1 MCRGRGAAPTTT
13 RCCWVSINNAQRR
26 GGGPQPPPGGPP
38 PGPGVPGHSPL
49 GTVGGNPGR
58 GEFSYQARKEGQSPY
73 PRRAFG
79 EHITLLAKYNVLYFI
94 DKIRERDRRDK
105 VGYAVVHMM
114 KIKSGAV
121 GGIQS
126 HNNREHEPKTNPD
139 VDMSRSEDNYDL
151 VPCSSYKK
159 SIKEKLSNLVE
170 SSRAIRKDA
179 VVVCNFIVTS
189 DSATMEALGADRQRE
204 FFEDSVKWF
213 SNRYGADRILNATV
227 HMDETTPHLHI
238 GVIPI
243 TQDGRLSAKA
253 IFTKTEMKA
262 IQAEFARDVGEKY
275 GLERGVEGSE
285 RTHLSE
291 ARFKEKKALEM
302 ANEYGEIAQELQTVT
317 DNCKRELSEA
327 SRSLEMVKQE
337 LSTMQEKRDALQGEI
352 ERLEEAK
359 NRADQTMQQRIS
371 EAKSE
376 LSVVETAIKEKTTE
390 GAGKFGWDGMVK
402 RIERARKE
410 AERANRLNLLE
421 KFVSLPQIQPIFE
434 QFCKMQHRSHEKGR
448 DITR

>member
-1 MCRGRGAAPTTT
+1 MCYTLHTHREEM
-13 RCCWVSINNAQRR
+13 R
-26 GGGPQPPPGGPP
+26 GG
-38 PGPGVPGHSPL
+38 
-49 GTVGGNPGR
+49 N
-58 GEFSYQARKEGQSPY
+58 
-73 PRRAFG
+73 
-79 EHITLLAKYNVLYFI
+79 
-94 DKIRERDRRDK
+94 K

-151 VPCSSYKK
+151 IPCDNYKR

-170 SSRAIRKDA
+170 SSRAVRKDA

-189 DSATMEALGADRQRE
+189 DNETMDTLGADRQRE
-204 FFEDSVKWF
+204 FFQDSVKWF
-213 SNRYGADRILNATV
+213 SDRYGADRVLNATV

-238 GVIPI
+238 GVMPI

-262 IQAEFARDVGEKY
+262 IQTEFACDVGEKY

-302 ANEYGEIAQELQTVT
+302 ANEHGAIAQELQIIAE
-317 DNCKRELSEA
+317 DCKQELSEA
-327 SRSLEMVKQE
+327 TRSLETVKQE
-337 LSTMQEKRDALQGEI
+337 LSAMQDRKDTLQGEI
-352 ERLEEAK
+352 ERLEAIDKQTKVRVYEALEK
-359 NRADQTMQQRIS
+359 QKPVLLDLQKRIS

-376 LSVVETAIKEKTTE
+376 LSVIETAVKEKKAEGTE
-390 GAGKFGWDGMVK
+390 KFGWDGMAE

-410 AERANRLNLLE
+410 AGKDNRIKALEARISLFER
-421 KFVSLPQIQPIFE
+421 FISLPQVKPLWE
-434 QFCKMQHRSHEKGR
+434 QFQALISRKKPQKDHDSR
-448 DITR
+448 

>member
-1 MCRGRGAAPTTT
+1 MCYTLHTHREEM
-13 RCCWVSINNAQRR
+13 R
-26 GGGPQPPPGGPP
+26 GG
-38 PGPGVPGHSPL
+38 
-49 GTVGGNPGR
+49 
-58 GEFSYQARKEGQSPY
+58 
-73 PRRAFG
+73 
-79 EHITLLAKYNVLYFI
+79 I
-94 DKIRERDRRDK
+94 K

-151 VPCSSYKK
+151 IPCDNYKR

-170 SSRAIRKDA
+170 SSRAVRKDA

-189 DSATMEALGADRQRE
+189 DNETMNALGADRQRE
-204 FFEDSVKWF
+204 FFQDSVKWF
-213 SNRYGADRILNATV
+213 SDRYGADRVLNATV

-238 GVIPI
+238 GVMPI

-262 IQAEFARDVGEKY
+262 IQTEFARDVGEKY

-291 ARFKEKKALEM
+291 ARFKEQKALEM
-302 ANEYGEIAQELQTVT
+302 ANEHGAIAQELQIIAE
-317 DNCKRELSEA
+317 DCKQELSEA
-327 SRSLEMVKQE
+327 TRSLETVKQE
-337 LSTMQEKRDALQGEI
+337 LSTMQDRKDTLQGEI
-352 ERLEEAK
+352 ERLEAIDKQTKVRVHEALEK
-359 NRADQTMQQRIS
+359 QKPVLLDLQKRIS

-376 LSVVETAIKEKTTE
+376 LSVIETAVKEKKAE
-390 GAGKFGWDGMVK
+390 GAEKFGWDGMAE

-410 AERANRLNLLE
+410 AGKDNHIKALEARISLLE
-421 KFVSLPQIQPIFE
+421 RFISLPQVKPLWE
-434 QFCKMQHRSHEKGR
+434 QFQALIGRKKPQKDHER
-448 DITR
+448 

>member
-1 MCRGRGAAPTTT
+1 MCYTLYTHREEM
-13 RCCWVSINNAQRR
+13 R
-26 GGGPQPPPGGPP
+26 GG
-38 PGPGVPGHSPL
+38 
-49 GTVGGNPGR
+49 N
-58 GEFSYQARKEGQSPY
+58 
-73 PRRAFG
+73 
-79 EHITLLAKYNVLYFI
+79 
-94 DKIRERDRRDK
+94 K

-151 VPCSSYKK
+151 IPCDNYKR

-170 SSRAIRKDA
+170 SSRAVRKDA

-189 DSATMEALGADRQRE
+189 DNETMDALGADRQRE
-204 FFEDSVKWF
+204 FFQDSVKWF
-213 SNRYGADRILNATV
+213 SDRYGADRVLNATV

-238 GVIPI
+238 GVMPI

-262 IQAEFARDVGEKY
+262 IQTEFARDVGEKY

-291 ARFKEKKALEM
+291 ARFKEQKALEM
-302 ANEYGEIAQELQTVT
+302 ANEHGAIAQELQIIAEDCKQELSEATRSLETV
-317 DNCKRELSEA
+317 KRELSA
-327 SRSLEMVKQE
+327 
-337 LSTMQEKRDALQGEI
+337 MQDRKDTLQGEI
-352 ERLEEAK
+352 ERLEAIDKQTKVRVHEALEK
-359 NRADQTMQQRIS
+359 QKPVLLDLQKRIS

-376 LSVVETAIKEKTTE
+376 LSVIETAVKEKKAEGTE
-390 GAGKFGWDGMVK
+390 KFGWDGMAE

-410 AERANRLNLLE
+410 AGKDNHIKALEARISLLE
-421 KFVSLPQIQPIFE
+421 RFISLPQVKPLWE
-434 QFCKMQHRSHEKGR
+434 QFQALIGRKKPQKDHER
-448 DITR
+448 

>member
-1 MCRGRGAAPTTT
+1 MCYTLHTHREEM
-13 RCCWVSINNAQRR
+13 R
-26 GGGPQPPPGGPP
+26 GG
-38 PGPGVPGHSPL
+38 
-49 GTVGGNPGR
+49 N
-58 GEFSYQARKEGQSPY
+58 
-73 PRRAFG
+73 
-79 EHITLLAKYNVLYFI
+79 
-94 DKIRERDRRDK
+94 K

-151 VPCSSYKK
+151 IPCDNYKR

-170 SSRAIRKDA
+170 SSRAVRKDA

-189 DSATMEALGADRQRE
+189 DNETMDALGADRQRE
-204 FFEDSVKWF
+204 FFQDSVKWF
-213 SNRYGADRILNATV
+213 SDRYGADRVLNATV

-238 GVIPI
+238 GVMPI

-262 IQAEFARDVGEKY
+262 IQTEFARDVGEKY

-291 ARFKEKKALEM
+291 ARFKEQKALEM
-302 ANEYGEIAQELQTVT
+302 ANEHGAIAQELQIIAE
-317 DNCKRELSEA
+317 DCKQELSEA
-327 SRSLEMVKQE
+327 TRSLETVKQE
-337 LSTMQEKRDALQGEI
+337 LSAMQDRKDTLQGEI
-352 ERLEEAK
+352 ERLEAIDK
-359 NRADQTMQQRIS
+359 QTKVRVHKALEKQKPVLLDLQKRIS

-376 LSVVETAIKEKTTE
+376 LSVVETAVKEKKAE
-390 GAGKFGWDGMVK
+390 GAEKFGWDGMAE

-410 AERANRLNLLE
+410 AGKDNHIKALEARISLLE
-421 KFVSLPQIQPIFE
+421 RFISLPQVKPLWE
-434 QFCKMQHRSHEKGR
+434 QFQALIGRKKPQKDHER
-448 DITR
+448 

>member
-1 MCRGRGAAPTTT
+1 MCYTLHTHREEM
-13 RCCWVSINNAQRR
+13 R
-26 GGGPQPPPGGPP
+26 GG
-38 PGPGVPGHSPL
+38 
-49 GTVGGNPGR
+49 N
-58 GEFSYQARKEGQSPY
+58 
-73 PRRAFG
+73 
-79 EHITLLAKYNVLYFI
+79 
-94 DKIRERDRRDK
+94 K

-151 VPCSSYKK
+151 IPCDNYKR

-170 SSRAIRKDA
+170 SSRAVRKDA

-189 DSATMEALGADRQRE
+189 DNETMDALGADRQRE
-204 FFEDSVKWF
+204 FFQDSVKWF
-213 SNRYGADRILNATV
+213 SDRYGADRVLNATV

-238 GVIPI
+238 GVMPI

-262 IQAEFARDVGEKY
+262 IQTEFARDVGEKY

-291 ARFKEKKALEM
+291 ARFKEQKALEM
-302 ANEYGEIAQELQTVT
+302 ANEHGAIAQELQIIAE
-317 DNCKRELSEA
+317 DCKQELSEA
-327 SRSLEMVKQE
+327 TRSLETVKQE
-337 LSTMQEKRDALQGEI
+337 LSIMQDRKDTLQGEI
-352 ERLEEAK
+352 ERLEAIDKQTKVRVHEALEK
-359 NRADQTMQQRIS
+359 QKPVLLDLQKRIS

-376 LSVVETAIKEKTTE
+376 LSVIETAVKEKKAEETE
-390 GAGKFGWDGMVK
+390 KFGWDGMAE

-410 AERANRLNLLE
+410 AGKDNRIKALEARISLFER
-421 KFVSLPQIQPIFE
+421 FISLPQVKPLWE
-434 QFCKMQHRSHEKGR
+434 QFQALISRKKPQKDHDSR
-448 DITR
+448 

>member
-1 MCRGRGAAPTTT
+1 MCYTLHTHREEM
-13 RCCWVSINNAQRR
+13 R
-26 GGGPQPPPGGPP
+26 GG
-38 PGPGVPGHSPL
+38 
-49 GTVGGNPGR
+49 N
-58 GEFSYQARKEGQSPY
+58 
-73 PRRAFG
+73 
-79 EHITLLAKYNVLYFI
+79 
-94 DKIRERDRRDK
+94 K

-151 VPCSSYKK
+151 ISCDNYKR

-170 SSRAIRKDA
+170 SSRAVRKDA

-189 DSATMEALGADRQRE
+189 DNETMNALGTDRQRE
-204 FFEDSVKWF
+204 FFQDSVKWF
-213 SNRYGADRILNATV
+213 SDRYGADRVLNATV

-238 GVIPI
+238 GVMPI

-262 IQAEFARDVGEKY
+262 IQTEFARDVGEKY
-275 GLERGVEGSE
+275 GLERGIEGSE

-291 ARFKEKKALEM
+291 ARFKEQKALEM
-302 ANEYGEIAQELQTVT
+302 ANEHGAIAQELQIIAE
-317 DNCKRELSEA
+317 DCKQELSEA
-327 SRSLEMVKQE
+327 TRSLETVKQE
-337 LSTMQEKRDALQGEI
+337 LSTMQDRKDTLQGEI
-352 ERLEEAK
+352 ERLEAIDKQTKVRVHEALEK
-359 NRADQTMQQRIS
+359 QKPVLLDLQKRIS

-376 LSVVETAIKEKTTE
+376 LSVVETAVKEKKAE
-390 GAGKFGWDGMVK
+390 GAEKFGWDGMAE

-410 AERANRLNLLE
+410 AGKDNHIKALEARISLLE
-421 KFVSLPQIQPIFE
+421 RFISLPQVKPLWE
-434 QFCKMQHRSHEKGR
+434 QFQALIGRKKPQKDHER
-448 DITR
+448 

>member
-1 MCRGRGAAPTTT
+1 MCYTLHTHREEM
-13 RCCWVSINNAQRR
+13 R
-26 GGGPQPPPGGPP
+26 GG
-38 PGPGVPGHSPL
+38 
-49 GTVGGNPGR
+49 N
-58 GEFSYQARKEGQSPY
+58 
-73 PRRAFG
+73 
-79 EHITLLAKYNVLYFI
+79 
-94 DKIRERDRRDK
+94 K

-151 VPCSSYKK
+151 ISCDNYKR

-170 SSRAIRKDA
+170 NSRAVRKDA

-189 DSATMEALGADRQRE
+189 DSETMEALGVDRQRE

-213 SNRYGADRILNATV
+213 SDRYGADRVLNATV

-238 GVIPI
+238 GVMPI

-262 IQAEFARDVGEKY
+262 IQTEFARDVGEKY

-291 ARFKEKKALEM
+291 ARFKEQKALEM
-302 ANEYGEIAQELQTVT
+302 ANEHGAIAQELQIIAE
-317 DNCKRELSEA
+317 DCKQELSEA
-327 SRSLEMVKQE
+327 TRSLEAVKQE
-337 LSTMQEKRDALQGEI
+337 LSTMQDRKDTLQGEI
-352 ERLEEAK
+352 ERLEAIDKQTKVRVHEALEK
-359 NRADQTMQQRIS
+359 QKPVLLDLQKRIS

-376 LSVVETAIKEKTTE
+376 LSVVETAVKEKKAE
-390 GAGKFGWDGMVK
+390 GAEKFGWDGMAE

-410 AERANRLNLLE
+410 AGKDNHIKALEARISLLE
-421 KFVSLPQIQPIFE
+421 RFISLPQVKPLWE
-434 QFCKMQHRSHEKGR
+434 QFQALIGRKKPQKDHER
-448 DITR
+448 

>member
-1 MCRGRGAAPTTT
+1 MCYTLHTHREEM
-13 RCCWVSINNAQRR
+13 R
-26 GGGPQPPPGGPP
+26 GG
-38 PGPGVPGHSPL
+38 
-49 GTVGGNPGR
+49 
-58 GEFSYQARKEGQSPY
+58 
-73 PRRAFG
+73 
-79 EHITLLAKYNVLYFI
+79 I
-94 DKIRERDRRDK
+94 K

-151 VPCSSYKK
+151 IPCDNYKR

-189 DSATMEALGADRQRE
+189 DNETMDALGADHQRE
-204 FFEDSVKWF
+204 FFQDSVKWF
-213 SNRYGADRILNATV
+213 SDRYGADRVLNATV

-238 GVIPI
+238 GVMPI

-262 IQAEFARDVGEKY
+262 IQTEFARDVGEKY
-275 GLERGVEGSE
+275 GLERGIEGSE

-291 ARFKEKKALEM
+291 ARFKEQKALEM
-302 ANEYGEIAQELQTVT
+302 ANEHGAIAQELHVLAE
-317 DNCKRELSEA
+317 DCKQELSEA
-327 SRSLEMVKQE
+327 TRSLETVKQE
-337 LSTMQEKRDALQGEI
+337 LSTMQDRKDTLQGEI
-352 ERLEEAK
+352 ERLEAIDKQTKVRVHEALEK
-359 NRADQTMQQRIS
+359 QKPVLLDLQKRIS

-376 LSVVETAIKEKTTE
+376 LSVVETAVKEKKAE
-390 GAGKFGWDGMVK
+390 GAEKFGWDGMAE

-410 AERANRLNLLE
+410 AGKDNHIKALEARISLLE
-421 KFVSLPQIQPIFE
+421 RFISLPQVKPLWE
-434 QFCKMQHRSHEKGR
+434 QFQALIGRKKPQKDHER
-448 DITR
+448 

>member
-1 MCRGRGAAPTTT
+1 MCYTLYTHREEM
-13 RCCWVSINNAQRR
+13 R
-26 GGGPQPPPGGPP
+26 GG
-38 PGPGVPGHSPL
+38 
-49 GTVGGNPGR
+49 N
-58 GEFSYQARKEGQSPY
+58 
-73 PRRAFG
+73 
-79 EHITLLAKYNVLYFI
+79 
-94 DKIRERDRRDK
+94 K

-151 VPCSSYKK
+151 ISCDNYKR

-170 SSRAIRKDA
+170 SSRAVRKDA

-189 DSATMEALGADRQRE
+189 DNETMDALGADRQRE
-204 FFEDSVKWF
+204 FFQDSVKWF
-213 SNRYGADRILNATV
+213 SDRYGADRVLNATV

-238 GVIPI
+238 GVMPI

-262 IQAEFARDVGEKY
+262 IQTEFARDVGEKY

-291 ARFKEKKALEM
+291 ARFKEQKALEM
-302 ANEYGEIAQELQTVT
+302 ANEHGAIAQELRIIAE
-317 DNCKRELSEA
+317 DCKQELSEA
-327 SRSLEMVKQE
+327 TRSLEAVKQE
-337 LSTMQEKRDALQGEI
+337 LSAMQDRKDTLQGEI
-352 ERLEEAK
+352 ERLEAIDKQTKVRVHEALEK
-359 NRADQTMQQRIS
+359 QKPVLLDLQKRIS

-376 LSVVETAIKEKTTE
+376 LSVIETAVKEKKAEGTE
-390 GAGKFGWDGMVK
+390 KFGWDGMAE

-410 AERANRLNLLE
+410 AGKDNHIKALEARISLFER
-421 KFVSLPQIQPIFE
+421 FISLPQVKPLWE
-434 QFCKMQHRSHEKGR
+434 QFQALISRKKPQKDHDSR
-448 DITR
+448 

>member
-1 MCRGRGAAPTTT
+1 MCYTLHTHREEM
-13 RCCWVSINNAQRR
+13 R
-26 GGGPQPPPGGPP
+26 GG
-38 PGPGVPGHSPL
+38 
-49 GTVGGNPGR
+49 N
-58 GEFSYQARKEGQSPY
+58 
-73 PRRAFG
+73 
-79 EHITLLAKYNVLYFI
+79 
-94 DKIRERDRRDK
+94 K

-151 VPCSSYKK
+151 IPCDNYKR

-170 SSRAIRKDA
+170 SSRAVRKDA

-189 DSATMEALGADRQRE
+189 DSETMEALGADRQRE

-213 SNRYGADRILNATV
+213 SDRYGADRVLNATV

-238 GVIPI
+238 GVMPI

-262 IQAEFARDVGEKY
+262 IQTEFARDVGEKY

-291 ARFKEKKALEM
+291 ARFKEQKALEM
-302 ANEYGEIAQELQTVT
+302 ANEHGAIAQELQIITE
-317 DNCKRELSEA
+317 DCKRELSETT
-327 SRSLEMVKQE
+327 RSLETVKQE
-337 LSTMQEKRDALQGEI
+337 LSTMQDRKDTLQGEI
-352 ERLEEAK
+352 ERLEAIDKQTKVRVYEALEK
-359 NRADQTMQQRIS
+359 QKPVLLDLQKRIS

-376 LSVVETAIKEKTTE
+376 LSVVETAVKEKKAEGTE
-390 GAGKFGWDGMVK
+390 KFGWDGMAE

-410 AERANRLNLLE
+410 AGKDNHIKALEARISLLE
-421 KFVSLPQIQPIFE
+421 RFISLPQVKPLWE
-434 QFCKMQHRSHEKGR
+434 QFQALIGRKKPQKDHER
-448 DITR
+448 

>member
-1 MCRGRGAAPTTT
+1 MCYTLHTHREEM
-13 RCCWVSINNAQRR
+13 R
-26 GGGPQPPPGGPP
+26 GG
-38 PGPGVPGHSPL
+38 
-49 GTVGGNPGR
+49 N
-58 GEFSYQARKEGQSPY
+58 
-73 PRRAFG
+73 
-79 EHITLLAKYNVLYFI
+79 
-94 DKIRERDRRDK
+94 K

-151 VPCSSYKK
+151 IPCDNYKR

-189 DSATMEALGADRQRE
+189 DNETMDALGADRQRE
-204 FFEDSVKWF
+204 FFQDSVKWF
-213 SNRYGADRILNATV
+213 SDRYGADRVLNATV

-238 GVIPI
+238 GVMPI

-262 IQAEFARDVGEKY
+262 IQTEFARDVGEKY

-291 ARFKEKKALEM
+291 ARFKEQKALEM
-302 ANEYGEIAQELQTVT
+302 ANEHGAIAQELQIIAE
-317 DNCKRELSEA
+317 DCKQELSEA
-327 SRSLEMVKQE
+327 TRSLETVKQE
-337 LSTMQEKRDALQGEI
+337 LSAMQDRKDTLQSEI
-352 ERLEEAK
+352 ERLEAIDKQTKVRVHEALEK
-359 NRADQTMQQRIS
+359 QKPVLLDLQKRIS

-376 LSVVETAIKEKTTE
+376 LSVVETAVKEKKAE
-390 GAGKFGWDGMVK
+390 GAEKFGWDGMAE

-410 AERANRLNLLE
+410 AGKDNHIKALEARISLLE
-421 KFVSLPQIQPIFE
+421 RFISLPQVKPLWE
-434 QFCKMQHRSHEKGR
+434 QFQALIGRKKPQKDHER
-448 DITR
+448 

>member
-1 MCRGRGAAPTTT
+1 MCYTLHTHREEM
-13 RCCWVSINNAQRR
+13 R
-26 GGGPQPPPGGPP
+26 GG
-38 PGPGVPGHSPL
+38 
-49 GTVGGNPGR
+49 N
-58 GEFSYQARKEGQSPY
+58 
-73 PRRAFG
+73 
-79 EHITLLAKYNVLYFI
+79 
-94 DKIRERDRRDK
+94 K

-151 VPCSSYKK
+151 ISCDNYKR

-189 DSATMEALGADRQRE
+189 DNETMNALGADRQRE
-204 FFEDSVKWF
+204 FFQDSVKWF
-213 SNRYGADRILNATV
+213 SDRYGADRVLNATV

-238 GVIPI
+238 GVMPI

-262 IQAEFARDVGEKY
+262 IQTEFARDVGEKY

-291 ARFKEKKALEM
+291 ARFKEQKALEM
-302 ANEYGEIAQELQTVT
+302 ANEHGAIAQEFHVLAE
-317 DNCKRELSEA
+317 DCKQELSEA
-327 SRSLEMVKQE
+327 TRSLETVKQE
-337 LSTMQEKRDALQGEI
+337 LSTMQDRKDTLQGEI
-352 ERLEEAK
+352 ERLEAIDK
-359 NRADQTMQQRIS
+359 QTKARVHKALEKQKSDLLDLQERIS

-376 LSVVETAIKEKTTE
+376 LSVVETAVKEKKAE
-390 GAGKFGWDGMVK
+390 GAEKFGWDGMAE

-410 AERANRLNLLE
+410 AGKDNHIKALEARISLLE
-421 KFVSLPQIQPIFE
+421 RFISLPQVRPLWE
-434 QFCKMQHRSHEKGR
+434 QFQALIGR
-448 DITR
+448 KKPQKDHDSR

>member
-1 MCRGRGAAPTTT
+1 MCYTLYTHREEM
-13 RCCWVSINNAQRR
+13 R
-26 GGGPQPPPGGPP
+26 GG
-38 PGPGVPGHSPL
+38 
-49 GTVGGNPGR
+49 N
-58 GEFSYQARKEGQSPY
+58 
-73 PRRAFG
+73 
-79 EHITLLAKYNVLYFI
+79 
-94 DKIRERDRRDK
+94 K

-151 VPCSSYKK
+151 IPCDNYKR

-170 SSRAIRKDA
+170 SSRAVRKDA

-189 DSATMEALGADRQRE
+189 DNETMNALGADRQRQ
-204 FFEDSVKWF
+204 FFQDSVKWF
-213 SNRYGADRILNATV
+213 SDRYGADRVLNATV

-238 GVIPI
+238 GVMPI

-262 IQAEFARDVGEKY
+262 IQTEFARDVGEKY

-302 ANEYGEIAQELQTVT
+302 ANEHEAITQELHVLAE
-317 DNCKRELSEA
+317 DCKQELSEA
-327 SRSLEMVKQE
+327 TRSLETAKQE
-337 LSTMQEKRDALQGEI
+337 LSTVQDRKDALQGEA
-352 ERLEEAK
+352 ERLKALNNQTADKIREANEAIK
-359 NRADQTMQQRIS
+359 KYSSILLNLQNQLN

-376 LSVVETAIKEKTTE
+376 LSVVETAIKEKKAEGTE
-390 GAGKFGWDGMVK
+390 KFGWDGMAE

-410 AERANRLNLLE
+410 AGKDNHIKALETRISLFER
-421 KFVSLPQIQPIFE
+421 FISLPRVKPLWEEFQALIGRKKPQ
-434 QFCKMQHRSHEKGR
+434 KDHER
-448 DITR
+448 

>member
-1 MCRGRGAAPTTT
+1 MCYTLHTHREEM
-13 RCCWVSINNAQRR
+13 R
-26 GGGPQPPPGGPP
+26 GG
-38 PGPGVPGHSPL
+38 
-49 GTVGGNPGR
+49 N
-58 GEFSYQARKEGQSPY
+58 
-73 PRRAFG
+73 
-79 EHITLLAKYNVLYFI
+79 
-94 DKIRERDRRDK
+94 K

-151 VPCSSYKK
+151 IPCDNYKR

-170 SSRAIRKDA
+170 SSRAVRKDA

-189 DSATMEALGADRQRE
+189 DNETMDALGADRQRE
-204 FFEDSVKWF
+204 FFQDSVKWF
-213 SNRYGADRILNATV
+213 SDRYGADRVLNATV

-238 GVIPI
+238 GVMPI

-253 IFTKTEMKA
+253 IFTKTELKA
-262 IQAEFARDVGEKY
+262 IQTEFARDVGEKY

-291 ARFKEKKALEM
+291 VRFKEQKALEM
-302 ANEYGEIAQELQTVT
+302 ANEHGAIAQELQIIAE
-317 DNCKRELSEA
+317 DCKQELSEA
-327 SRSLEMVKQE
+327 TRSLETVKQE
-337 LSTMQEKRDALQGEI
+337 LSAMQDRKDTLQGEI
-352 ERLEEAK
+352 ERLEAIDKQTKVRVHEALEK
-359 NRADQTMQQRIS
+359 QKPVLLDLQKRIS

-376 LSVVETAIKEKTTE
+376 LSVIETAVKEKKAE
-390 GAGKFGWDGMVK
+390 GAEKFGWDGMAE

-410 AERANRLNLLE
+410 AGKDNHIKALEARISLLE
-421 KFVSLPQIQPIFE
+421 RFISLPQVKPLWE
-434 QFCKMQHRSHEKGR
+434 QFQALIGRKKPQKDHER
-448 DITR
+448 

>member
-1 MCRGRGAAPTTT
+1 MCYTLHTHREEM
-13 RCCWVSINNAQRR
+13 R
-26 GGGPQPPPGGPP
+26 GG
-38 PGPGVPGHSPL
+38 
-49 GTVGGNPGR
+49 N
-58 GEFSYQARKEGQSPY
+58 
-73 PRRAFG
+73 
-79 EHITLLAKYNVLYFI
+79 
-94 DKIRERDRRDK
+94 K

-151 VPCSSYKK
+151 ISCDNYKR

-170 SSRAIRKDA
+170 SSRAVRKDA

-189 DSATMEALGADRQRE
+189 DNETMNALGADRQRE
-204 FFEDSVKWF
+204 FFQDSVKWF
-213 SNRYGADRILNATV
+213 SDRYGADRVLNATV

-238 GVIPI
+238 GVMPI
-243 TQDGRLSAKA
+243 TQDGRLSAKT

-262 IQAEFARDVGEKY
+262 IQTEFARDVGEKY

-302 ANEYGEIAQELQTVT
+302 ANEHGAIAQELHVLAE
-317 DNCKRELSEA
+317 DCKQELSEA
-327 SRSLEMVKQE
+327 TRSLETVKQE
-337 LSTMQEKRDALQGEI
+337 LSTVQDRKDALQGEA
-352 ERLEEAK
+352 ERLKALNNQTADKVREANEAIK
-359 NRADQTMQQRIS
+359 KYSSILLNLQNQLN

-376 LSVVETAIKEKTTE
+376 LSVVETAIKEKKTE
-390 GAGKFGWDGMVK
+390 GAEKFGWDGMAE

-410 AERANRLNLLE
+410 AGKDNHIKALETRISLFER
-421 KFVSLPQIQPIFE
+421 FISLPRVKPLWEEFQALIGRKKPQ
-434 QFCKMQHRSHEKGR
+434 KDHER
-448 DITR
+448 

>member
-1 MCRGRGAAPTTT
+1 MCYTLHTHREEM
-13 RCCWVSINNAQRR
+13 R
-26 GGGPQPPPGGPP
+26 GG
-38 PGPGVPGHSPL
+38 
-49 GTVGGNPGR
+49 N
-58 GEFSYQARKEGQSPY
+58 
-73 PRRAFG
+73 
-79 EHITLLAKYNVLYFI
+79 
-94 DKIRERDRRDK
+94 K

-151 VPCSSYKK
+151 ISCDNYKR

-170 SSRAIRKDA
+170 SSRAVRKDA

-189 DSATMEALGADRQRE
+189 DNETMNALGADRQRE
-204 FFEDSVKWF
+204 FFRDSVKWF
-213 SNRYGADRILNATV
+213 SDRYGADRVLNATV

-238 GVIPI
+238 GVMPI

-262 IQAEFARDVGEKY
+262 IQTEFARDVGEKY

-291 ARFKEKKALEM
+291 ARFKEQKALEM
-302 ANEYGEIAQELQTVT
+302 ANEHGAIAQELQIIAE
-317 DNCKRELSEA
+317 DCKQELSEA
-327 SRSLEMVKQE
+327 TRSLEAVKQE
-337 LSTMQEKRDALQGEI
+337 LSAMQDRKDTLQGEI
-352 ERLEEAK
+352 ERLEAIDKQTKVRVHEALEK
-359 NRADQTMQQRIS
+359 QKPVLLDLQKRIS

-376 LSVVETAIKEKTTE
+376 LSVIETAVKEKKAEGTE
-390 GAGKFGWDGMVK
+390 KFGWDGMAE

-410 AERANRLNLLE
+410 AGKDNRIKALEARISLFER
-421 KFVSLPQIQPIFE
+421 FISLPQVKPLWE
-434 QFCKMQHRSHEKGR
+434 QFQALISRKKPQKDHDSR
-448 DITR
+448 

>member
-1 MCRGRGAAPTTT
+1 MCYTLHTHREEM
-13 RCCWVSINNAQRR
+13 R
-26 GGGPQPPPGGPP
+26 GG
-38 PGPGVPGHSPL
+38 
-49 GTVGGNPGR
+49 N
-58 GEFSYQARKEGQSPY
+58 
-73 PRRAFG
+73 
-79 EHITLLAKYNVLYFI
+79 
-94 DKIRERDRRDK
+94 K

-151 VPCSSYKK
+151 IPCDNYKR

-170 SSRAIRKDA
+170 SSRAVRKDA

-189 DSATMEALGADRQRE
+189 DNETMNALGADRQRE
-204 FFEDSVKWF
+204 FFQDSVKWF
-213 SNRYGADRILNATV
+213 SDRYGADRVLNATV

-238 GVIPI
+238 GVMPI
-243 TQDGRLSAKA
+243 TQDGRLSAKV

-262 IQAEFARDVGEKY
+262 IQTEFTRDVGEKY

-291 ARFKEKKALEM
+291 ARFKEQKALEM
-302 ANEYGEIAQELQTVT
+302 ANEHGAIAQELHVLAE
-317 DNCKRELSEA
+317 DCKQELSEA
-327 SRSLEMVKQE
+327 TRSLETVKQE
-337 LSTMQEKRDALQGEI
+337 LSTMQDRKDTLQGEI
-352 ERLEEAK
+352 ERLEAIDKQTKVRVHEALEK
-359 NRADQTMQQRIS
+359 QKPVLLDLQKRIS

-376 LSVVETAIKEKTTE
+376 LSVIETAVKEKKAEGTE
-390 GAGKFGWDGMVK
+390 KFGWDGMAE

-410 AERANRLNLLE
+410 AGKDNRIKALEARISLFER
-421 KFVSLPQIQPIFE
+421 FISLPQVKPLWE
-434 QFCKMQHRSHEKGR
+434 QFQALIGRKKPQKDHER
-448 DITR
+448 

>member
-1 MCRGRGAAPTTT
+1 M
-13 RCCWVSINNAQRR
+13 R
-26 GGGPQPPPGGPP
+26 GG
-38 PGPGVPGHSPL
+38 
-49 GTVGGNPGR
+49 N
-58 GEFSYQARKEGQSPY
+58 
-73 PRRAFG
+73 
-79 EHITLLAKYNVLYFI
+79 
-94 DKIRERDRRDK
+94 K

-139 VDMSRSEDNYDL
+139 VDMNRSEDNYDL
-151 VPCSSYKK
+151 IPCDNYKR

-189 DSATMEALGADRQRE
+189 DNETMDALGADRQRE
-204 FFEDSVKWF
+204 FFRDSVKWF
-213 SNRYGADRILNATV
+213 SDRYGADRVLNATV

-238 GVIPI
+238 GVMPI

-262 IQAEFARDVGEKY
+262 IQTEFARDVGEKY

-291 ARFKEKKALEM
+291 ARFKEQKALEM
-302 ANEYGEIAQELQTVT
+302 ANEHGAIAQELQIIAE
-317 DNCKRELSEA
+317 DCKQELSEA
-327 SRSLEMVKQE
+327 TRSLETVKQE
-337 LSTMQEKRDALQGEI
+337 LSAMQDRKDTLQDEI
-352 ERLEEAK
+352 ERLEAIDKQTKVRVHEALEK
-359 NRADQTMQQRIS
+359 QKPVLLDLQKRIS

-376 LSVVETAIKEKTTE
+376 LSVIETAVKEKKAEGTE
-390 GAGKFGWDGMVK
+390 KFGWDGMAE

-410 AERANRLNLLE
+410 AGKDNRIKALEARISLFER
-421 KFVSLPQIQPIFE
+421 FISLPQVKPLWE
-434 QFCKMQHRSHEKGR
+434 QFQALISRKKPQKDHDSR
-448 DITR
+448 

>member
-1 MCRGRGAAPTTT
+1 MCYTLHTHREEM
-13 RCCWVSINNAQRR
+13 R
-26 GGGPQPPPGGPP
+26 GG
-38 PGPGVPGHSPL
+38 
-49 GTVGGNPGR
+49 N
-58 GEFSYQARKEGQSPY
+58 
-73 PRRAFG
+73 
-79 EHITLLAKYNVLYFI
+79 
-94 DKIRERDRRDK
+94 K

-151 VPCSSYKK
+151 ISCDNYKR

-170 SSRAIRKDA
+170 SSRAVRKDA

-189 DSATMEALGADRQRE
+189 DNETMNALGADRQRE

-213 SNRYGADRILNATV
+213 SDRYGADRVLNATV

-238 GVIPI
+238 GVMPI

-262 IQAEFARDVGEKY
+262 IQTEFARDVGEKY

-291 ARFKEKKALEM
+291 ARFKEQKALEM
-302 ANEYGEIAQELQTVT
+302 ANEHGAIAQELQIIAE
-317 DNCKRELSEA
+317 DCKQELSEA
-327 SRSLEMVKQE
+327 TRSLETVKQE
-337 LSTMQEKRDALQGEI
+337 LSAMQDRKDILQGEI
-352 ERLEEAK
+352 ERLEAIDKQTKVRVHEALEK
-359 NRADQTMQQRIS
+359 QKPVLLDLQKRIS

-376 LSVVETAIKEKTTE
+376 LSVIETAVKEKKAEGTE
-390 GAGKFGWDGMVK
+390 KFGWDGMAE

-410 AERANRLNLLE
+410 AGKDNRIKALEARISLFER
-421 KFVSLPQIQPIFE
+421 FISLPQVKPLWE
-434 QFCKMQHRSHEKGR
+434 QFQALISRKKPQKDHDSR
-448 DITR
+448 

>member
-1 MCRGRGAAPTTT
+1 MCYTLHTHREEM
-13 RCCWVSINNAQRR
+13 R
-26 GGGPQPPPGGPP
+26 GG
-38 PGPGVPGHSPL
+38 
-49 GTVGGNPGR
+49 N
-58 GEFSYQARKEGQSPY
+58 
-73 PRRAFG
+73 
-79 EHITLLAKYNVLYFI
+79 
-94 DKIRERDRRDK
+94 K

-151 VPCSSYKK
+151 IPCDNYKR

-189 DSATMEALGADRQRE
+189 DNETMDALGADRQRE
-204 FFEDSVKWF
+204 FFRDSVKWF
-213 SNRYGADRILNATV
+213 SDRYGADRVLNATV

-238 GVIPI
+238 GVMPI

-262 IQAEFARDVGEKY
+262 IQTEFARDVGEKY

-291 ARFKEKKALEM
+291 ARFKEQKALEM
-302 ANEYGEIAQELQTVT
+302 ANEHGAIAQELQIIAE
-317 DNCKRELSEA
+317 DCKQELSEA
-327 SRSLEMVKQE
+327 TRSLETVKQE
-337 LSTMQEKRDALQGEI
+337 LSAMQDRKDTLQDEI
-352 ERLEEAK
+352 ERLEAIDKQTKVRVHEALERQK
-359 NRADQTMQQRIS
+359 PVLLDLQKRIS

-376 LSVVETAIKEKTTE
+376 LSVIETAVKEKKAEGTE
-390 GAGKFGWDGMVK
+390 KFGWDGMAE

-410 AERANRLNLLE
+410 AGKDNRIKALEARISLFER
-421 KFVSLPQIQPIFE
+421 FISLPQVKPLWE
-434 QFCKMQHRSHEKGR
+434 QFQALISRKKPQKDHDSR
-448 DITR
+448 

>member
-1 MCRGRGAAPTTT
+1 MCYTLHTHREEM
-13 RCCWVSINNAQRR
+13 R
-26 GGGPQPPPGGPP
+26 GG
-38 PGPGVPGHSPL
+38 
-49 GTVGGNPGR
+49 N
-58 GEFSYQARKEGQSPY
+58 
-73 PRRAFG
+73 
-79 EHITLLAKYNVLYFI
+79 
-94 DKIRERDRRDK
+94 K

-151 VPCSSYKK
+151 IPCDNYKR

-170 SSRAIRKDA
+170 SSRAVRKDA

-189 DSATMEALGADRQRE
+189 DSETMEALGADRQRE
-204 FFEDSVKWF
+204 LFQDSVKWF
-213 SNRYGADRILNATV
+213 SDRYGADRVLNATV

-238 GVIPI
+238 GVMPI

-262 IQAEFARDVGEKY
+262 IQTEFARDVGEKY

-291 ARFKEKKALEM
+291 ARFKEQKALEM
-302 ANEYGEIAQELQTVT
+302 ANEHGAIAQELQIITE
-317 DNCKRELSEA
+317 DCKRELSEA
-327 SRSLEMVKQE
+327 TRSLETVKQE
-337 LSTMQEKRDALQGEI
+337 LSTMQDRKDTLQGEI
-352 ERLEEAK
+352 ERLEAIDKQTKVRVHEALEK
-359 NRADQTMQQRIS
+359 QKPVLLDLQKRIS

-376 LSVVETAIKEKTTE
+376 LSVVETAVKEKKAE
-390 GAGKFGWDGMVK
+390 GAEKFGWDGMAE

-410 AERANRLNLLE
+410 AGKDNHIKALEARISLLE
-421 KFVSLPQIQPIFE
+421 RFISLPQVKPLWE
-434 QFCKMQHRSHEKGR
+434 QFQALIGRKKPQKDHER
-448 DITR
+448 

>member
-1 MCRGRGAAPTTT
+1 VNFRAK
-13 RCCWVSINNAQRR
+13 
-26 GGGPQPPPGGPP
+26 
-38 PGPGVPGHSPL
+38 
-49 GTVGGNPGR
+49 
-58 GEFSYQARKEGQSPY
+58 ARKEGQSPY

-94 DKIRERDRRDK
+94 FKLPRNERGDK

-151 VPCSSYKK
+151 VLCSNYKK
-159 SIKEKLSNLVE
+159 SIKEKLSNLVK
-170 SSRAIRKDA
+170 SNRAIRKDA

-189 DSATMEALGADRQRE
+189 DNATMEALGVERQRE

-213 SNRYGADRILNATV
+213 SDRYGADRILNATV
-227 HMDETTPHLHI
+227 HMDETTPHLHV
-238 GVIPI
+238 GVVPI

-262 IQAEFARDVGEKY
+262 IQTEFARDVGEKY

-302 ANEYGEIAQELQTVT
+302 ANEYGEITQELQTVT
-317 DNCKRELSEA
+317 DNY
-327 SRSLEMVKQE
+327 KQE
-337 LSTMQEKRDALQGEI
+337 LSTMQKKRDALQAEI

-376 LSVVETAIKEKTTE
+376 LSVVETAIKEKMTE
-390 GAGKFGWDGMVK
+390 GAGKFGWDGMAK
-402 RIERARKE
+402 RIEHARKE
-410 AERANRLNLLE
+410 AEKANRLNLLE

-434 QFCKMQHRSHEKGR
+434 QFCKMLHRSHEKGR

>member
-1 MCRGRGAAPTTT
+1 MCYTLHTHREEM
-13 RCCWVSINNAQRR
+13 R
-26 GGGPQPPPGGPP
+26 GG
-38 PGPGVPGHSPL
+38 
-49 GTVGGNPGR
+49 N
-58 GEFSYQARKEGQSPY
+58 
-73 PRRAFG
+73 
-79 EHITLLAKYNVLYFI
+79 
-94 DKIRERDRRDK
+94 K

-151 VPCSSYKK
+151 IPCDNYKR

-170 SSRAIRKDA
+170 SSRAVRKDA

-189 DSATMEALGADRQRE
+189 DNETMEALGADRQRE

-213 SNRYGADRILNATV
+213 SDRYGADRVLNATV

-238 GVIPI
+238 GVMPI

-262 IQAEFARDVGEKY
+262 IQTEFARDVGEKY

-291 ARFKEKKALEM
+291 ARFKEQRALEM
-302 ANEYGEIAQELQTVT
+302 ANEHGAIAQELQIIAE
-317 DNCKRELSEA
+317 DCKQELSEA
-327 SRSLEMVKQE
+327 TRSLETVKQE
-337 LSTMQEKRDALQGEI
+337 LSAMQDRKDTLQGEI
-352 ERLEEAK
+352 ERLEAIDKQTKVRVHEALEK
-359 NRADQTMQQRIS
+359 QKPVLLDLQKRIS

-376 LSVVETAIKEKTTE
+376 LSVIETAVKEKKVEGTE
-390 GAGKFGWDGMVK
+390 KFGWDGMAE

-410 AERANRLNLLE
+410 AGKDNHIKALEARISLFER
-421 KFVSLPQIQPIFE
+421 FISLPQVKPLWE
-434 QFCKMQHRSHEKGR
+434 QFQALISRKKPQKDHDSR
-448 DITR
+448 

>member
-1 MCRGRGAAPTTT
+1 MCYTLHTHREEM
-13 RCCWVSINNAQRR
+13 R
-26 GGGPQPPPGGPP
+26 GG
-38 PGPGVPGHSPL
+38 
-49 GTVGGNPGR
+49 N
-58 GEFSYQARKEGQSPY
+58 
-73 PRRAFG
+73 
-79 EHITLLAKYNVLYFI
+79 
-94 DKIRERDRRDK
+94 K

-151 VPCSSYKK
+151 ISCDNYKR

-170 SSRAIRKDA
+170 SSRAVRKDA

-189 DSATMEALGADRQRE
+189 DNETMNALGADRQRE

-213 SNRYGADRILNATV
+213 SDRYGADRVLNATV

-238 GVIPI
+238 GVMPI

-262 IQAEFARDVGEKY
+262 IQTEFARDVGEKY

-291 ARFKEKKALEM
+291 ARFKEQKALEM
-302 ANEYGEIAQELQTVT
+302 ANEHGAIAQELHVLAE
-317 DNCKRELSEA
+317 DCKQELSEA
-327 SRSLEMVKQE
+327 TRSLETVKQE
-337 LSTMQEKRDALQGEI
+337 LSAMQDRKDTLQGEI
-352 ERLEEAK
+352 ERLEAIDKQTKVRVHEALEK
-359 NRADQTMQQRIS
+359 QKPVLLDLQKRIS

-376 LSVVETAIKEKTTE
+376 LSVIETAVKEKKAEGTE
-390 GAGKFGWDGMVK
+390 KFGWDGMAE

-410 AERANRLNLLE
+410 AGKDNRIKALEARISLFER
-421 KFVSLPQIQPIFE
+421 FISLPQVKPLWE
-434 QFCKMQHRSHEKGR
+434 QFQALISRKKPQKDRER
-448 DITR
+448 

>member
-1 MCRGRGAAPTTT
+1 MCYTLHTHREEM
-13 RCCWVSINNAQRR
+13 R
-26 GGGPQPPPGGPP
+26 GG
-38 PGPGVPGHSPL
+38 
-49 GTVGGNPGR
+49 N
-58 GEFSYQARKEGQSPY
+58 
-73 PRRAFG
+73 
-79 EHITLLAKYNVLYFI
+79 
-94 DKIRERDRRDK
+94 K

-151 VPCSSYKK
+151 IPCDNYKR

-170 SSRAIRKDA
+170 SSRAVRKDA

-189 DSATMEALGADRQRE
+189 DNETMNALGADRQRQ
-204 FFEDSVKWF
+204 FFQDSVKWF
-213 SNRYGADRILNATV
+213 SDRYGADRVLNATV

-238 GVIPI
+238 GVMPI

-262 IQAEFARDVGEKY
+262 IQTEFARDVGEKY

-302 ANEYGEIAQELQTVT
+302 ANEHEAITQELHVLAE
-317 DNCKRELSEA
+317 DCKQELSEA
-327 SRSLEMVKQE
+327 TRSLETAKQE
-337 LSTMQEKRDALQGEI
+337 LSTVQDRKDALQGEA
-352 ERLEEAK
+352 ERLKALNNQTADKIREANEAIK
-359 NRADQTMQQRIS
+359 KYSSILLNLQNQLN

-376 LSVVETAIKEKTTE
+376 LSVVETAVKEKKTE
-390 GAGKFGWDGMVK
+390 GAEKFGWDGMAE

-410 AERANRLNLLE
+410 AGKDNHIKALE
-421 KFVSLPQIQPIFE
+421 TRISLFKRFISLPRVKPLWEEFQALIGRKKPQ
-434 QFCKMQHRSHEKGR
+434 KDHER
-448 DITR
+448 

>member
-1 MCRGRGAAPTTT
+1 MCYTLHTHREEM
-13 RCCWVSINNAQRR
+13 R
-26 GGGPQPPPGGPP
+26 GG
-38 PGPGVPGHSPL
+38 
-49 GTVGGNPGR
+49 N
-58 GEFSYQARKEGQSPY
+58 
-73 PRRAFG
+73 
-79 EHITLLAKYNVLYFI
+79 
-94 DKIRERDRRDK
+94 K

-151 VPCSSYKK
+151 ISCDNYKR

-170 SSRAIRKDA
+170 SSRAVRKDA

-189 DSATMEALGADRQRE
+189 DNETMDALGADRQRG
-204 FFEDSVKWF
+204 FFQDSVKWF
-213 SNRYGADRILNATV
+213 SDRYGADRVLNATV

-238 GVIPI
+238 GVMPI

-262 IQAEFARDVGEKY
+262 IQTEFARDVGEKY

-291 ARFKEKKALEM
+291 ARFKEQKALEM
-302 ANEYGEIAQELQTVT
+302 ANEHGAIAQELQIIAE
-317 DNCKRELSEA
+317 DCKQELSEA
-327 SRSLEMVKQE
+327 TRSLETVKQE
-337 LSTMQEKRDALQGEI
+337 LSAMQDRKDTLQGEI
-352 ERLEEAK
+352 ERLEAIDKQTKVRVHEALEK
-359 NRADQTMQQRIS
+359 QKPVLLDLQKRIS

-376 LSVVETAIKEKTTE
+376 LSVIETAVKEKKAEGTE
-390 GAGKFGWDGMVK
+390 KFGWDGMAE

-410 AERANRLNLLE
+410 AGKDNRIKALEARISLFER
-421 KFVSLPQIQPIFE
+421 FISLPQVKPLWE
-434 QFCKMQHRSHEKGR
+434 QFQALIGRKKPQKDHER
-448 DITR
+448 

>member
-1 MCRGRGAAPTTT
+1 MCYTLHTHREEM
-13 RCCWVSINNAQRR
+13 R
-26 GGGPQPPPGGPP
+26 GG
-38 PGPGVPGHSPL
+38 
-49 GTVGGNPGR
+49 N
-58 GEFSYQARKEGQSPY
+58 
-73 PRRAFG
+73 
-79 EHITLLAKYNVLYFI
+79 
-94 DKIRERDRRDK
+94 K

-151 VPCSSYKK
+151 ISCDNYKR

-170 SSRAIRKDA
+170 SSRTVRKDA

-189 DSATMEALGADRQRE
+189 DNETMEALGADHQRE
-204 FFEDSVKWF
+204 FFQDSVKWF
-213 SNRYGADRILNATV
+213 SDRYGADRVLNATV

-238 GVIPI
+238 GVMPI

-262 IQAEFARDVGEKY
+262 IQTEFARDVGEKY

-291 ARFKEKKALEM
+291 ARFKEQKALEM
-302 ANEYGEIAQELQTVT
+302 ANEHGAIAQELQIIAE
-317 DNCKRELSEA
+317 DCKQELSEA
-327 SRSLEMVKQE
+327 TRSLETVKQE
-337 LSTMQEKRDALQGEI
+337 LSTMQDRKDTLQGEI
-352 ERLEEAK
+352 ERLEAIDKQTKVRVHEALEK
-359 NRADQTMQQRIS
+359 QKPVLLDLQKRIS

-376 LSVVETAIKEKTTE
+376 LSVIETAVKEKKAE
-390 GAGKFGWDGMVK
+390 GAEKFGWDGMAE

-410 AERANRLNLLE
+410 TGKDNHIKALEARISLFER
-421 KFVSLPQIQPIFE
+421 FISLPQVKPLWE
-434 QFCKMQHRSHEKGR
+434 QFQALIGRKKPQKDHER
-448 DITR
+448 

>member
-1 MCRGRGAAPTTT
+1 MCYTLHTHREEM
-13 RCCWVSINNAQRR
+13 R
-26 GGGPQPPPGGPP
+26 GG
-38 PGPGVPGHSPL
+38 
-49 GTVGGNPGR
+49 N
-58 GEFSYQARKEGQSPY
+58 
-73 PRRAFG
+73 
-79 EHITLLAKYNVLYFI
+79 
-94 DKIRERDRRDK
+94 K

-139 VDMSRSEDNYDL
+139 VDMSRSGDNYDL
-151 VPCSSYKK
+151 IPCDNYKR

-170 SSRAIRKDA
+170 SSRAVRKDA

-189 DSATMEALGADRQRE
+189 DNETMDALGADRQRE
-204 FFEDSVKWF
+204 FFQDSVKWF
-213 SNRYGADRILNATV
+213 SDRYGADRVLNATV

-238 GVIPI
+238 GVMPI

-262 IQAEFARDVGEKY
+262 IQTEFARDVGEKY

-291 ARFKEKKALEM
+291 ARFKEQKALEM
-302 ANEYGEIAQELQTVT
+302 ANEHGAIAQELQIIAE
-317 DNCKRELSEA
+317 DCKQELSEA
-327 SRSLEMVKQE
+327 TRSLETVKQE
-337 LSTMQEKRDALQGEI
+337 LSAMQDRKDTLQGEI
-352 ERLEEAK
+352 ERLEAIDKQTKVRVHEALEK
-359 NRADQTMQQRIS
+359 QKPVLLDLQKRIS

-376 LSVVETAIKEKTTE
+376 LSVIETAVKEKKAEGTE
-390 GAGKFGWDGMVK
+390 KFGWDGMAE

-410 AERANRLNLLE
+410 AGKDNHIKALEARISLFER
-421 KFVSLPQIQPIFE
+421 FISLPQVKPLWE
-434 QFCKMQHRSHEKGR
+434 QFQALIGRKKPQKDHER
-448 DITR
+448 

>member
-1 MCRGRGAAPTTT
+1 MCYTLHTHREEM
-13 RCCWVSINNAQRR
+13 R
-26 GGGPQPPPGGPP
+26 GG
-38 PGPGVPGHSPL
+38 
-49 GTVGGNPGR
+49 N
-58 GEFSYQARKEGQSPY
+58 
-73 PRRAFG
+73 
-79 EHITLLAKYNVLYFI
+79 
-94 DKIRERDRRDK
+94 K

-151 VPCSSYKK
+151 ISCDNYKR

-170 SSRAIRKDA
+170 SSRAVRKDA

-189 DSATMEALGADRQRE
+189 DNETMNALGADRQRE
-204 FFEDSVKWF
+204 FFQDSVKWF
-213 SNRYGADRILNATV
+213 SDRYGADRVLNATV
-227 HMDETTPHLHI
+227 HMDEATPHLHI
-238 GVIPI
+238 GVMPI

-262 IQAEFARDVGEKY
+262 IQTEFARDVGEKY

-291 ARFKEKKALEM
+291 ARFKEQKALKM
-302 ANEYGEIAQELQTVT
+302 ANEHGAIAQELRVLAE
-317 DNCKRELSEA
+317 DCKQELSEA
-327 SRSLEMVKQE
+327 TRSLETVKQE
-337 LSTMQEKRDALQGEI
+337 LSTMQDRKDTLQGEI
-352 ERLEEAK
+352 ERLEEVK
-359 NRADQTMQQRIS
+359 SRANQTMKRVHETVNQQKPILLDLQKRIS

-376 LSVVETAIKEKTTE
+376 LSVVETAVKEKKAE
-390 GAGKFGWDGMVK
+390 GAEKFGWDGMAE

-410 AERANRLNLLE
+410 AGKDNHIKALEARISLLE
-421 KFVSLPQIQPIFE
+421 RFISLPQVKPLWE
-434 QFCKMQHRSHEKGR
+434 QFQTLIGRKKPQKDHER
-448 DITR
+448 

>member
-1 MCRGRGAAPTTT
+1 MCYTLHTHREEM
-13 RCCWVSINNAQRR
+13 R
-26 GGGPQPPPGGPP
+26 GG
-38 PGPGVPGHSPL
+38 
-49 GTVGGNPGR
+49 
-58 GEFSYQARKEGQSPY
+58 
-73 PRRAFG
+73 
-79 EHITLLAKYNVLYFI
+79 I
-94 DKIRERDRRDK
+94 K

-151 VPCSSYKK
+151 IPCDNYKR

-170 SSRAIRKDA
+170 SSRAVRKDA

-189 DSATMEALGADRQRE
+189 DNETMNALGADRQRE
-204 FFEDSVKWF
+204 FFQDSVKWF
-213 SNRYGADRILNATV
+213 SDRYGADRVLNATV

-238 GVIPI
+238 GVMPI

-262 IQAEFARDVGEKY
+262 IQTEFARDVGEKY

-291 ARFKEKKALEM
+291 ARFKEQKALEM
-302 ANEYGEIAQELQTVT
+302 ANEHGAIAQELHVLAE
-317 DNCKRELSEA
+317 DCKQELSEA
-327 SRSLEMVKQE
+327 TRSLETVKQE
-337 LSTMQEKRDALQGEI
+337 LSTMQDRKDTLQGEI
-352 ERLEEAK
+352 ERLEAIDKQTKVRVHEALEK
-359 NRADQTMQQRIS
+359 QKPVLLDLQKRIS

-376 LSVVETAIKEKTTE
+376 LSVIETAVKEKKAEGTE
-390 GAGKFGWDGMVK
+390 KFGWDGMAE

-410 AERANRLNLLE
+410 AGKDNHIKALEARISLLE
-421 KFVSLPQIQPIFE
+421 RFISLPQVKPLWE
-434 QFCKMQHRSHEKGR
+434 QFQALIGRKKPQKDHER
-448 DITR
+448 

>member
-1 MCRGRGAAPTTT
+1 MCYTLHTHREEM
-13 RCCWVSINNAQRR
+13 R
-26 GGGPQPPPGGPP
+26 GG
-38 PGPGVPGHSPL
+38 
-49 GTVGGNPGR
+49 
-58 GEFSYQARKEGQSPY
+58 
-73 PRRAFG
+73 
-79 EHITLLAKYNVLYFI
+79 I
-94 DKIRERDRRDK
+94 K

-151 VPCSSYKK
+151 ISCDNYKR

-170 SSRAIRKDA
+170 SSRAVRKDA

-189 DSATMEALGADRQRE
+189 DNETMNALGADRQRE
-204 FFEDSVKWF
+204 FFQDSVKWF
-213 SNRYGADRILNATV
+213 SDRYGADRVLNATV

-238 GVIPI
+238 GVMPI

-262 IQAEFARDVGEKY
+262 IQTEFARDVGEKY

-291 ARFKEKKALEM
+291 ARFKEQKALEM
-302 ANEYGEIAQELQTVT
+302 ANEHGAIAQELQIITE
-317 DNCKRELSEA
+317 DCKRELSETT
-327 SRSLEMVKQE
+327 RSLETVKQE
-337 LSTMQEKRDALQGEI
+337 LSTMQDRKDTLQGEI
-352 ERLEEAK
+352 ERLEAIDKQTKVRVHEALEK
-359 NRADQTMQQRIS
+359 QKPVLLDLQKRIS

-376 LSVVETAIKEKTTE
+376 LSVVETAVKEKKAEGTE
-390 GAGKFGWDGMVK
+390 KFGWDGMAE

-410 AERANRLNLLE
+410 AGKDNHIKALEARISLLE
-421 KFVSLPQIQPIFE
+421 RFISLPQVKPLWE
-434 QFCKMQHRSHEKGR
+434 QFQALIGRKKPQKDHER
-448 DITR
+448 

>member
-1 MCRGRGAAPTTT
+1 MCYTLHTHREEM
-13 RCCWVSINNAQRR
+13 R
-26 GGGPQPPPGGPP
+26 GG
-38 PGPGVPGHSPL
+38 
-49 GTVGGNPGR
+49 N
-58 GEFSYQARKEGQSPY
+58 
-73 PRRAFG
+73 
-79 EHITLLAKYNVLYFI
+79 
-94 DKIRERDRRDK
+94 K

-151 VPCSSYKK
+151 ISCDNYKR

-170 SSRAIRKDA
+170 SSRAVRKDA

-189 DSATMEALGADRQRE
+189 DNETMNALGADRQRE
-204 FFEDSVKWF
+204 FFQDSVKWF
-213 SNRYGADRILNATV
+213 SDRYGADRVLNATV

-238 GVIPI
+238 GVMPI

-262 IQAEFARDVGEKY
+262 IQTEFARDVGEKY

-291 ARFKEKKALEM
+291 ARFKEQKALEM
-302 ANEYGEIAQELQTVT
+302 ANEHGAIAQELQIIAE
-317 DNCKRELSEA
+317 DCKQELSEA
-327 SRSLEMVKQE
+327 TRSLETVKQE
-337 LSTMQEKRDALQGEI
+337 LSTIQDRKDTLQGEI
-352 ERLEEAK
+352 ERLEAIDKQTKVRVHEALEK
-359 NRADQTMQQRIS
+359 QKPVLLDLQKRIS

-376 LSVVETAIKEKTTE
+376 LSVIETAVKEKKAEGTE
-390 GAGKFGWDGMVK
+390 KFGWDGMAE

-410 AERANRLNLLE
+410 AGKDNRIKALEARISLLE
-421 KFVSLPQIQPIFE
+421 RFISLPQVKPLWE
-434 QFCKMQHRSHEKGR
+434 QFQALIGRKKPLKDHER
-448 DITR
+448 

>member
-1 MCRGRGAAPTTT
+1 MCYTLHTHREEM
-13 RCCWVSINNAQRR
+13 R
-26 GGGPQPPPGGPP
+26 GG
-38 PGPGVPGHSPL
+38 
-49 GTVGGNPGR
+49 N
-58 GEFSYQARKEGQSPY
+58 
-73 PRRAFG
+73 
-79 EHITLLAKYNVLYFI
+79 
-94 DKIRERDRRDK
+94 K

-151 VPCSSYKK
+151 ISCDNYKRT
-159 SIKEKLSNLVE
+159 IKEKLSNLVE
-170 SSRAIRKDA
+170 SSRAVRKDA

-189 DSATMEALGADRQRE
+189 DNETMDALGADRQRE
-204 FFEDSVKWF
+204 FFQDSVKWF
-213 SNRYGADRILNATV
+213 SDRYGADRVLNATV

-238 GVIPI
+238 GVMPI

-262 IQAEFARDVGEKY
+262 IQTEFARDVGEKY

-291 ARFKEKKALEM
+291 ARFKEQKALEM
-302 ANEYGEIAQELQTVT
+302 ANEHGAIAQELHVLAE
-317 DNCKRELSEA
+317 DCKQELSEA
-327 SRSLEMVKQE
+327 TRSLETVKQE
-337 LSTMQEKRDALQGEI
+337 LSTMQDRKDTLQGEI
-352 ERLEEAK
+352 ERLEAIDKQTKVRVHEALEK
-359 NRADQTMQQRIS
+359 QKPVLLDLQKRIS

-376 LSVVETAIKEKTTE
+376 LSVIETAVKEKKAEGTE
-390 GAGKFGWDGMVK
+390 KFGWDGMAE

-410 AERANRLNLLE
+410 AGKDNRIKALEARISLFER
-421 KFVSLPQIQPIFE
+421 FISLPQVKPLWE
-434 QFCKMQHRSHEKGR
+434 QFQALISRKKPQKDHDSR
-448 DITR
+448 

>member
-1 MCRGRGAAPTTT
+1 MCYTLHTHREEM
-13 RCCWVSINNAQRR
+13 R
-26 GGGPQPPPGGPP
+26 GG
-38 PGPGVPGHSPL
+38 
-49 GTVGGNPGR
+49 N
-58 GEFSYQARKEGQSPY
+58 
-73 PRRAFG
+73 
-79 EHITLLAKYNVLYFI
+79 
-94 DKIRERDRRDK
+94 K

-151 VPCSSYKK
+151 IPCDNYKR

-189 DSATMEALGADRQRE
+189 DNETMDALGADRQRE
-204 FFEDSVKWF
+204 FFQDSVKWF
-213 SNRYGADRILNATV
+213 SDRYGADRVLNATV

-238 GVIPI
+238 GVMPI

-262 IQAEFARDVGEKY
+262 IQTEFARDVGEKY

-291 ARFKEKKALEM
+291 ARFKEQKALEM
-302 ANEYGEIAQELQTVT
+302 ANEHGAIAQELQIIAE
-317 DNCKRELSEA
+317 DCKQELSEA
-327 SRSLEMVKQE
+327 TRSLETVKQE
-337 LSTMQEKRDALQGEI
+337 LSTMQDRKDTLQGEI
-352 ERLEEAK
+352 ERLEAIDKQTKVRVHEALEK
-359 NRADQTMQQRIS
+359 QKPVLLDLQKRIS

-376 LSVVETAIKEKTTE
+376 LSVIETAVKEKKAE
-390 GAGKFGWDGMVK
+390 GAEKFGWDGMAE

-410 AERANRLNLLE
+410 AGKDNHIKALEARISLLE
-421 KFVSLPQIQPIFE
+421 RFISLPQVKPLWE
-434 QFCKMQHRSHEKGR
+434 QFQTLIGRKKPQKDHER
-448 DITR
+448 

>member
-1 MCRGRGAAPTTT
+1 MCYTLHTHREEM
-13 RCCWVSINNAQRR
+13 R
-26 GGGPQPPPGGPP
+26 GG
-38 PGPGVPGHSPL
+38 
-49 GTVGGNPGR
+49 N
-58 GEFSYQARKEGQSPY
+58 
-73 PRRAFG
+73 
-79 EHITLLAKYNVLYFI
+79 
-94 DKIRERDRRDK
+94 K

-139 VDMSRSEDNYDL
+139 VDMSCSEDNYDL
-151 VPCSSYKK
+151 ISCDNYKR

-170 SSRAIRKDA
+170 SSRTVRKDA

-189 DSATMEALGADRQRE
+189 DNETMNALGADRQRE
-204 FFEDSVKWF
+204 FFQDSVKWF
-213 SNRYGADRILNATV
+213 SDRYGADRVLNATV

-238 GVIPI
+238 GVMPI

-262 IQAEFARDVGEKY
+262 IQTEFARDVGEKY

-291 ARFKEKKALEM
+291 ARFKEQKALEM
-302 ANEYGEIAQELQTVT
+302 ANEHGAIAQELQIIAE
-317 DNCKRELSEA
+317 DCKQELSEA
-327 SRSLEMVKQE
+327 TRSLETVKQE
-337 LSTMQEKRDALQGEI
+337 LSTMQDRKDTLQGEI
-352 ERLEEAK
+352 ERLEAIDKRTKVRVHEALEK
-359 NRADQTMQQRIS
+359 QKPVLLDLQKRIS

-376 LSVVETAIKEKTTE
+376 LSVIETAVKEKKAE
-390 GAGKFGWDGMVK
+390 GAEKFGWDGMAE

-410 AERANRLNLLE
+410 AGKDNHIKALEARISLLE
-421 KFVSLPQIQPIFE
+421 RFISLPQVKPLWE
-434 QFCKMQHRSHEKGR
+434 QFQALIGRKKPQKDHER
-448 DITR
+448 

>member
-1 MCRGRGAAPTTT
+1 MCYTLHTHREEM
-13 RCCWVSINNAQRR
+13 R
-26 GGGPQPPPGGPP
+26 GG
-38 PGPGVPGHSPL
+38 
-49 GTVGGNPGR
+49 N
-58 GEFSYQARKEGQSPY
+58 
-73 PRRAFG
+73 
-79 EHITLLAKYNVLYFI
+79 
-94 DKIRERDRRDK
+94 K

-151 VPCSSYKK
+151 ILCDNYKR

-170 SSRAIRKDA
+170 SSRAVRKDA

-189 DSATMEALGADRQRE
+189 DNETMDALGADRQRE
-204 FFEDSVKWF
+204 FFQDSVKWF
-213 SNRYGADRILNATV
+213 SDRYGADRVLNATV

-238 GVIPI
+238 GVMPI

-262 IQAEFARDVGEKY
+262 IQTEFARDVGEKY

-291 ARFKEKKALEM
+291 ARFKEQKALEM
-302 ANEYGEIAQELQTVT
+302 ANEHGAIAQELQIIAE
-317 DNCKRELSEA
+317 DCKQELSEA
-327 SRSLEMVKQE
+327 TRSLETVKQE
-337 LSTMQEKRDALQGEI
+337 LSAMQDRKDTLQGEI
-352 ERLEEAK
+352 ERLEAIDKQTKVRVHEALEK
-359 NRADQTMQQRIS
+359 QKPVLLDLQKRIS

-376 LSVVETAIKEKTTE
+376 LSVVETAVKEKKAE
-390 GAGKFGWDGMVK
+390 GAEKFGWDGMAE

-410 AERANRLNLLE
+410 AGKDNHIKTLEARISLLE
-421 KFVSLPQIQPIFE
+421 RFISLPQVKPLWE
-434 QFCKMQHRSHEKGR
+434 QFQALIGRKKPQKDHER
-448 DITR
+448 

>member
-1 MCRGRGAAPTTT
+1 VNFRA
-13 RCCWVSINNAQRR
+13 
-26 GGGPQPPPGGPP
+26 
-38 PGPGVPGHSPL
+38 L
-49 GTVGGNPGR
+49 
-58 GEFSYQARKEGQSPY
+58 ARKEGQSPY

-94 DKIRERDRRDK
+94 FKLPRNERGDK

-151 VPCSSYKK
+151 VPCSNYKK
-159 SIKEKLSNLVE
+159 SIKEKLSNLVK
-170 SSRAIRKDA
+170 SNRAIRKDA

-189 DSATMEALGADRQRE
+189 DNATMEALGVERQRE

-213 SNRYGADRILNATV
+213 SDRYGADRILNATV
-227 HMDETTPHLHI
+227 HMDETTPHLHV
-238 GVIPI
+238 GVVPI

-262 IQAEFARDVGEKY
+262 IQTEFARDVGEKY

-302 ANEYGEIAQELQTVT
+302 ANEYGEITQELQTVT
-317 DNCKRELSEA
+317 DNY
-327 SRSLEMVKQE
+327 KQE
-337 LSTMQEKRDALQGEI
+337 LSTMQKKRDALQAEI

-376 LSVVETAIKEKTTE
+376 LSVVETAIKEKMTE
-390 GAGKFGWDGMVK
+390 GAGKFGWDGMAK
-402 RIERARKE
+402 RIEHARKE
-410 AERANRLNLLE
+410 AEKANRLNLLE

-434 QFCKMQHRSHEKGR
+434 QFCKMLHRSHEKGR